1 MLKPKAKKLKDKPLK
16 TVYKSLYSKDDMK
29 IVSDY
34 ELENFKWKYVSAKDK
49 K

>member
-34 ELENFKWKYVSAKDK
+34 ELENFKWKYVSVKDEK
-49 K
+49 